1 VTRRPRRDI
10 GQVNTSRSVTIALI
24 YEQRCL
30 QQLSN
35 AGTELHTGT
44 GNVGEVMDLT
54 LDDAKRAA
62 RVLRDQL
69 PDTALTHSK
78 ALEIV
83 AQQLGFR
90 DWNTAASRL
99 AYRRGM
105 SAPVPVLR
113 SLDEARAREFY
124 IDYLHFSVEWEHRFD
139 YAQSILY
146 MRLRRDQFVL
156 DLSEHH
162 GDGTPGSTLWV
173 PVGDVTALHKELHA
187 TGYGRMSPG
196 IEVDSP
202 GGPTMEVIDPF
213 SNTIRFCQSTP

>member
-1 VTRRPRRDI
+1 
-10 GQVNTSRSVTIALI
+10 
-24 YEQRCL
+24 
-30 QQLSN
+30 
-35 AGTELHTGT
+35 
-44 GNVGEVMDLT
+44 MDLT

-69 PDTALTHSK
+69 PETELAHSK

-90 DWNTAASRL
+90 DWNTASARLQSRHE
-99 AYRRGM
+99 M

-113 SLDEARAREFY
+113 SLDETRAREFY
-124 IDYLHFSVEWEHRFD
+124 IDYLHFDIEWEHRFD

-162 GDGTPGSTLWV
+162 GDGTPGSTVWV
-173 PVGDVTALHKELHA
+173 PVSDVTALHRELHA
-187 TGYGRMSPG
+187 TGYERMSPG

-213 SNTIRFCQSTP
+213 SNTIRFCQTTS

>member
-1 VTRRPRRDI
+1 
-10 GQVNTSRSVTIALI
+10 
-24 YEQRCL
+24 
-30 QQLSN
+30 
-35 AGTELHTGT
+35 
-44 GNVGEVMDLT
+44 
-54 LDDAKRAA
+54 
-62 RVLRDQL
+62 
-69 PDTALTHSK
+69 
-78 ALEIV
+78 
-83 AQQLGFR
+83 
-90 DWNTAASRL
+90 
-99 AYRRGM
+99 
-105 SAPVPVLR
+105 
-113 SLDEARAREFY
+113 
-124 IDYLHFSVEWEHRFD
+124 
-139 YAQSILY
+139 